1 MKKRVLSL
9 LLSAALLL
17 ALSGCG
23 EDTLLNKREPVTVTF
38 WHVYGEQS
46 GSPMDVLVQEFNR
59 TVGTDKG
66 VLGTGDE
73 SLQRL
78 HDRRFSEGGPEGRR
92 PSGYAGPFHLPHQ

>member
-1 MKKRVLSL
+1 MKKRILSL

-17 ALSGCG
+17 TLSGCG

-59 TVGTDKG
+59 T
-66 VLGTGDE
+66 
-73 SLQRL
+73 
-78 HDRRFSEGGPEGRR
+78 RRSTMSSMSGWKPCKRQMIMI
-92 PSGYAGPFHLPHQ
+92 PSP